1 MDCLLAR
8 GYGILKQ
15 SEDWGGDRMIGEESL
30 RLIAVLF
37 RGCAS
42 PVRQDAPM
50 SPDGNE
56 VK

>member
-1 MDCLLAR
+1 
-8 GYGILKQ
+8 
-15 SEDWGGDRMIGEESL
+15 MIGEESL